1 MTEACWRV
9 IIKFTE
15 KKKKDDYMER
25 IQDVKILIVD
35 DNEELLEM
43 LEKILKKE

>member
-1 MTEACWRV
+1 
-9 IIKFTE
+9 
-15 KKKKDDYMER
+15 MER